1 MNKHE
6 LTMVKRH
13 LLNGYSTSEIAE
25 KLRLPLADIVEVK
38 QKQDEK
44 IEEQQLRKIRAI
56 ERANRPKKVKKDIN
70 ARFRGLTV

>member
-25 KLRLPLADIVEVK
+25 KLRLPLAEIVEVK

-44 IEEQQLRKIRAI
+44 IEEQQQ
-56 ERANRPKKVKKDIN
+56 RPKKVKKDIN

>member
-1 MNKHE
+1 
-6 LTMVKRH
+6 MVKRH

-25 KLRLPLADIVEVK
+25 KLRLPLAYIVEVK